1 MHLSYKFQLKATIV
15 LLGLALLL
23 VLLSTSLGGQANA
36 AFETYRPYLTVNA
49 GSTYWASYTDYLAG
63 DLTVDYTVS
72 NSVMTEAEEVQITGA
87 AANNGVTL
95 LTAMPYYIGHIHN
108 GANGSAIL
116 KYDVPA
122 GVAFFRT
129 NLTGTAMDLSGMSY
143 SYPLNKANLLYAEH
157 TAGNPAISVIDTASW
172 TVVNKFTD
180 YTYATGNSHRIQV
193 SPDGNYIWQGAG
205 GGTGVV
211 RVTNAATG
219 ATVKEWAIGSHN
231 GPTMSN
237 WTKPDGHHYLFFPT
251 GTGAAG
257 VINVFDVE
265 DQEHLGAIP
274 VGETPNH
281 MWDTSP
287 DGNSLWGSVGSGT
300 TSRVVEY
307 DISNVHLGIL
317 PIVKSAE
324 ITIGG
329 SLHALAVDLVRPRMY
344 VGSSTMGLNVVDTS
358 TNTVI
363 STFTG
368 GIGGTHNMTVSA
380 DGSHLLAGNSGTYGP
395 LDSVFSPNIAQDGT
409 RGPFLWG
416 LNLDTLVVDKYV
428 EFRDGGGTII
438 GAPSHQTYTSDGSTL
453 LMSST
458 AAGYSGV
465 YRLDPDTFAIEGFI
479 SIPGANPHSIGIA
492 GGSGGLGGTTY

>member
-1 MHLSYKFQLKATIV
+1 MLGMTV
-15 LLGLALLL
+15 LLVMLL
-23 VLLSTSLGGQANA
+23 TSISGQANA
-36 AFETYRPYLTVNA
+36 AFETYRPYLTVNVGA
-49 GSTYWASYTDYLAG
+49 TYWASYSDYLAR
-63 DLTVDYTVS
+63 DLTVDYTVN
-72 NSVMTEAEEVQITGA
+72 NSDMTEAEEVNITSAGA
-87 AANNGVTL
+87 SSSVTL
-95 LTAMPYYIGHIHN
+95 LTSMPYYIGHIHN
-108 GANGSAIL
+108 GGTGSAIM
-116 KYDVPA
+116 KYDVPE
-122 GVAFFRT
+122 GVGIFST
-129 NLTGTAMDLSGMSY
+129 NLTATAMDGGGTIY
-143 SYPLNKANLLYAEH
+143 PYPLNKDNLLYAEH
-157 TAGNPAISVIDTASW
+157 TAGNPAISVIDTGSW
-172 TVVNKFTD
+172 TVVDKFTD

-219 ATVKEWAIGSHN
+219 ATVNEWAIGSHN

-251 GTGAAG
+251 GTAAAG

-265 DQEHLGAIP
+265 DQEYIGAIP

-287 DGNSLWGSVGSGT
+287 DGNSLWGSVGSGA

-307 DISNVHLGIL
+307 DISSVHMGIL
-317 PIVKSAE
+317 PTVKSAE
-324 ITIGG
+324 VTIGG

-363 STFTG
+363 ATFAG
-368 GIGGTHNMTVSA
+368 GIGGTHNMTPSA
-380 DGSHLLAGNSGTYGP
+380 DGTHLLAGNSGTYGP
-395 LDSVFSPNIAQDGT
+395 LDTVFSPNIAQDGT

-428 EFRDGGGTII
+428 EFRSGGAII
-438 GAPSHQTYTSDGSTL
+438 GSPSHQTYTSDGSTL

-465 YRLDPDTFAIEGFI
+465 YRLDPDTWAIEGFI
-479 SIPGANPHSIGIA
+479 PILGANPHSIGIA
-492 GGSGGLGGTTY
+492 GGSGGTGGTTY